1 MFEQCNKVLN
11 IWQAQDKEFVFTLI
25 ELIAIEKLEIV
36 VTIVNEQMFG

>member
-25 ELIAIEKLEIV
+25 KLIAIEIV